1 MLFLL
6 LLLLNL
12 CILFIWAHNL
22 TTITTSIIKIY
33 QQNYPQHDVSTPRL
47 KRYNTSDTI
56 NKNNIYIPAWLPHP
70 HLSRPPPYPVSSQF
84 KLRESVFPTVFTVMA
99 SKSGNAQTL
108 VISVSKT
115 SLADCVVMARFLC
128 TSVLKRIEN
137 KKYPVKISRDLNF

>member
-1 MLFLL
+1 MLLLL

-33 QQNYPQHDVSTPRL
+33 QRNCPQHDVSTSRL
-47 KRYNTSDTI
+47 TPYNTNDPI
-56 NKNNIYIPAWLPHP
+56 NKNNIYIPVLTPSSAPF
-70 HLSRPPPYPVSSQF
+70 PPPYPVSSRF

-99 SKSGNAQTL
+99 SKFGNAKTL
-108 VISVSKT
+108 VISVCKT
-115 SLADCVVMARFLC
+115 GLAGCVVMARFLC